1 MHLPVYAAEPLADSR
16 AVLSDRVAIPSHLS
30 PRHKLKVFRKDY
42 VAMKITLTILLLC
55 CTSWT
60 LAQSTSGSYG
70 QSGSANN
77 NTSGVQSGASSGAQ
91 SGSSSGM
98 QSGQSQGE
106 QGGMASGQMQGR
118 TKVVGCLTEI
128 NGHYNLRDDQT
139 GTNYSLYGKKNI
151 EQFVGQKVEAEGM
164 QTSTSQRVASNK
176 EQGVGQ
182 DPNSNPFHVR
192 SIKKVGGS
200 CAGGSGSSGPGQ

>member
-1 MHLPVYAAEPLADSR
+1 
-16 AVLSDRVAIPSHLS
+16 
-30 PRHKLKVFRKDY
+30 
-42 VAMKITLTILLLC
+42 MKITLTILLLC